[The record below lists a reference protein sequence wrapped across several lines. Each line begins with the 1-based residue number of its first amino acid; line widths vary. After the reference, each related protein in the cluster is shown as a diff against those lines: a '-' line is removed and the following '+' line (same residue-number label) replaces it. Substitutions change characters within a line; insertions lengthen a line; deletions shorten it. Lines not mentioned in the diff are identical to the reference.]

1 MIIENSF
8 CLQDQISKCNISID
22 ATNSIKQES
31 DHRPSK
37 NLKIL
42 ALILSLTI
50 LSIPIL
56 SLKYIDY
63 VSKSRTLDN
72 ISEEVSLS
80 KQLAYRLDAFLSVHP
95 YAKPLALL
103 VATLLLICL
112 GGLALFGVTD
122 GSLAECLW
130 LSWTYIADSGNHSD
144 SEGVGWRLVS
154 VSISFGGMLIFAM
167 MLGLVS
173 DAISEKLDSL
183 RKGRSEVVEQNHT
196 LILGWSDK
204 LVML

>member
-1 MIIENSF
+1 MLDSTDVIRS
-8 CLQDQISKCNISID
+8 ISKDSEQL
-22 ATNSIKQES
+22 SSE
-31 DHRPSK
+31 RLK
-37 NLKIL
+37 NL
-42 ALILSLTI
+42 ALIVSLTL
-50 LSIPIL
+50 LSIPVVI
-56 SLKYIDY
+56 LKYIDY
-63 VSKSRTLDN
+63 VSKSRSPDN

-80 KQLAYRLDAFLSVHP
+80 KQLAYRVDVFFSVHP

-122 GSLAECLW
+122 DNLADCLW
-130 LSWTYIADSGNHSD
+130 LSWTFVADSGNHAN
-144 SEGVGWRLVS
+144 SEGIGPRLVS

-173 DAISEKLDSL
+173 DSISEKFDSL

-204 LVML
+204 LVMF

>member
-1 MIIENSF
+1 MLDSTDVISS
-8 CLQDQISKCNISID
+8 ISK
-22 ATNSIKQES
+22 ES
-31 DHRPSK
+31 DQLSNEGLK
-37 NLKIL
+37 NL
-42 ALILSLTI
+42 ALIVSLTL
-50 LSIPIL
+50 LSIPVVI
-56 SLKYIDY
+56 LKYIDY
-63 VSKSRTLDN
+63 VSKSRSSDN

-80 KQLAYRLDAFLSVHP
+80 KQLAYQVDVFISVHP
-95 YAKPLALL
+95 YAKPLTLL

-122 GSLAECLW
+122 DNLANCLW
-130 LSWTYIADSGNHSD
+130 LSWTFVADSGNHAD
-144 SEGVGWRLVS
+144 SEGIGPRLVS

-173 DAISEKLDSL
+173 DSISEKFDSL

-204 LVML
+204 LVMF

>member
-1 MIIENSF
+1 MLDSTDVIRS
-8 CLQDQISKCNISID
+8 ISKDSEQLSSED
-22 ATNSIKQES
+22 L
-31 DHRPSK
+31 K
-37 NLKIL
+37 NL
-42 ALILSLTI
+42 ALIVSLTL
-50 LSIPIL
+50 LSIPVVI
-56 SLKYIDY
+56 LKYIDY
-63 VSKSRTLDN
+63 VSKSRSPDN

-80 KQLAYRLDAFLSVHP
+80 KQLAYRVDVFFSVHP

-122 GSLAECLW
+122 DNLADCLW
-130 LSWTYIADSGNHSD
+130 LSWTFVADSGNHAN
-144 SEGVGWRLVS
+144 SEGIGPRLVS

-173 DAISEKLDSL
+173 DSISEKFDSL

-204 LVML
+204 LVMF

>member
-1 MIIENSF
+1 V
-8 CLQDQISKCNISID
+8 QDQISKCNISID
-22 ATNSIKQES
+22 ATDSIKQES

-37 NLKIL
+37 SLKIL

-56 SLKYIDY
+56 IFKYINY
-63 VSKSRTLDN
+63 VSKSRSLDN

-80 KQLAYRLDAFLSVHP
+80 KQLAYRVDALLSVHP

-103 VATLLLICL
+103 VATLLLICI

-130 LSWTYIADSGNHSD
+130 LSWTYVADSGNHSD

-204 LVML
+204 LVMF

>member
-1 MIIENSF
+1 LIIENSF

>member
-1 MIIENSF
+1 LIIENSF

-167 MLGLVS
+167 MLGLVY

>member
-1 MIIENSF
+1 MDSTDVICS
-8 CLQDQISKCNISID
+8 ISKDSEQL
-22 ATNSIKQES
+22 SSEGL
-31 DHRPSK
+31 K
-37 NLKIL
+37 NL
-42 ALILSLTI
+42 ALIVSLAL
-50 LSIPIL
+50 LSIPVVI
-56 SLKYIDY
+56 LKYIDY
-63 VSKSRTLDN
+63 VSKSRSPDN

-80 KQLAYRLDAFLSVHP
+80 KQLAYRVDVFFSVHP

-122 GSLAECLW
+122 DNLADCLW
-130 LSWTYIADSGNHSD
+130 LSWTFVADSGNHAN
-144 SEGVGWRLVS
+144 SEGIGPRLVS

-173 DAISEKLDSL
+173 DSISEKFDSL

-204 LVML
+204 LVMF

>member
-1 MIIENSF
+1 MLDSTDVIRP
-8 CLQDQISKCNISID
+8 ISKDSEQL
-22 ATNSIKQES
+22 SSEGL
-31 DHRPSK
+31 K
-37 NLKIL
+37 NL
-42 ALILSLTI
+42 ALIVSLTL
-50 LSIPIL
+50 LSIPVVI
-56 SLKYIDY
+56 LKYIDY
-63 VSKSRTLDN
+63 VSKSRSPDN

-80 KQLAYRLDAFLSVHP
+80 KQLAYRVDVFFSVHP

-122 GSLAECLW
+122 DNLADCLW
-130 LSWTYIADSGNHSD
+130 LSWTFVADSGNHAN
-144 SEGVGWRLVS
+144 SEGIGPRLVS

-173 DAISEKLDSL
+173 DSISEKFDSL

-204 LVML
+204 LVMF